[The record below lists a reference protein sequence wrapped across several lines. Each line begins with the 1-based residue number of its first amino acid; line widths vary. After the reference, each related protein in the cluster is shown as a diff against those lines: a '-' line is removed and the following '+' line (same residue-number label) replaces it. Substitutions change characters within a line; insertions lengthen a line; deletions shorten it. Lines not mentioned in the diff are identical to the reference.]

1 MTRRTLLLLALLGSL
16 STSVWAQGNACTQ
29 TWTWFV
35 SAGSGT
41 GAEPAYFG
49 DSVGT
54 QYMQQFQAQYGGVGP
69 SCSAIWEGVQGVWG
83 GWSGGCHSVA
93 WSCEPTP
100 PPCPT
105 CCPWCTGG
113 KPINLANGNVYI
125 QQTDVRIPGLGNGLT
140 LARTWNSIS
149 PQVGIFGP
157 NWVSTYE
164 EQVSPGSDGTM
175 KYVRGDGSV
184 WSFAMY
190 GDPLTYHLISP
201 GNLQATLTEQ
211 GPGTAPDYT
220 ASWTVTF
227 QNGEQ
232 RVFSV
237 NPFYLILDPNN
248 TSDVSFWTN
257 VGRLVSIIDRNG
269 NTTSLNYNTESIGC
283 CQTSYTTLSSVT
295 DPVGRHLN
303 FTYGTGASSPYVTS
317 VTSDSGS
324 GISLTY
330 SYAPSLLGGSVLT
343 RVTQADN
350 TFVTFTYDPFNNITK
365 VNDTNGK
372 LLESHTYD
380 VSSHGLSSARANGV
394 DALTV
399 NYPASP

>member
-1 MTRRTLLLLALLGSL
+1 
-16 STSVWAQGNACTQ
+16 
-29 TWTWFV
+29 
-35 SAGSGT
+35 
-41 GAEPAYFG
+41 
-49 DSVGT
+49 
-54 QYMQQFQAQYGGVGP
+54 
-69 SCSAIWEGVQGVWG
+69 
-83 GWSGGCHSVA
+83 
-93 WSCEPTP
+93 
-100 PPCPT
+100 
-105 CCPWCTGG
+105 
-113 KPINLANGNVYI
+113 
-125 QQTDVRIPGLGNGLT
+125 
-140 LARTWNSIS
+140 
-149 PQVGIFGP
+149 
-157 NWVSTYE
+157 
-164 EQVSPGSDGTM
+164 
-175 KYVRGDGSV
+175 
-184 WSFAMY
+184 
-190 GDPLTYHLISP
+190 
-201 GNLQATLTEQ
+201 
-211 GPGTAPDYT
+211 
-220 ASWTVTF
+220 VTF

-330 SYAPSLLGGSVLT
+330 AYAPSLLGGSVLT

-350 TFVTFTYDPFNNITK
+350 TFVTFTYDASNNITS

-380 VSSHGLSSARANGV
+380 ASSHGLSSARASGV

-399 NYPASP
+399 NYGPTP